1 MNLLRLLF
9 GALHEGLHVLAL
21 WLIGRRPER
30 VTISHVDIPGDLST
44 GRYVFV
50 AIFPTVVFLLIAAFG
65 LVGMA
70 SAGSI
75 MQFGVALV
83 MAIIGSIGAVGGLG
97 DLHLITLRLAQ
108 DAELAQHA
116 KRVDPDRQHPD
127 GQSKSG

>member
-1 MNLLRLLF
+1 MNLLRRLF
-9 GALHEGLHVLAL
+9 GIPHEALHVLAL

-30 VTISHVDIPGDLST
+30 VTSTHVDIPGDLST

-50 AIFPTVVFLLIAAFG
+50 AIFPTAVFLIIAAMG

-75 MQFGVALV
+75 MQFGVALIA
-83 MAIIGSIGAVGGLG
+83 AIVGSIGTVGGMG

-108 DAELAQHA
+108 DAEPAQHER
-116 KRVDPDRQHPD
+116 RVDPDDQHPD